1 MFYIAKKSGWYREE
15 CLRPF
20 YRDGGFYNALQTG
33 GGKKYKW
40 WKEII
45 DVIEKISILRELA
58 IGKIKEAASSA
69 EIEELR
75 VKLLG
80 KKGELTE
87 MLKDLKN
94 MAIEERKQFGQE
106 ANEVKNELAEYL
118 EAKVKELSANDVKK
132 SLSSGSS
139 FDISLPGTKYQLG
152 SLHPVTIVQKEIE
165 RIFTGMG
172 FNIVD
177 GPEAEEEFFNFEALN
192 IPKNHPA
199 RDMQDTYWLENGSL
213 LRTHTSP
220 CQVRAMQKFG
230 APLKVIAPGRCFR
243 NESTDASHENTFFQ
257 LEGMM
262 IDKNVSIANL
272 IYVMKLLLS
281 EVFNRD
287 VKVRLRPGF
296 FPFVEPGFELDLN
309 CMICGGKGCPTCK
322 HSGWVELLPCGMV
335 HPNVLRAGG
344 IDPDEY
350 TGFAFGVGLTR
361 LAMMKYGISDI
372 RVLNSGDLRAMEQ
385 FSVR

>member
-1 MFYIAKKSGWYREE
+1 M
-15 CLRPF
+15 
-20 YRDGGFYNALQTG
+20 
-33 GGKKYKW
+33 
-40 WKEII
+40 
-45 DVIEKISILRELA
+45 IEKISKLREAA
-58 IGKIKEAASSA
+58 IDKIKEAASSN
-69 EIEELR
+69 EVEELR

-87 MLKDLKN
+87 MLKGLKD

-106 ANEVKNELAEYL
+106 ANELKNELTEFL
-118 EAKVKELSANDVKK
+118 EAKFKELSVSDVKK
-132 SLSSGSS
+132 SLSKGAD
-139 FDISLPGTKYQLG
+139 FDISLPGTQFKVG
-152 SLHPVTIVQKEIE
+152 SLHPITIVQKEVE

-220 CQVRAMQKFG
+220 CQVRAMQKYG

-281 EVFNRD
+281 EVFHRD

-322 HSGWVELLPCGMV
+322 HSGWIELLPCGMV

-344 IDPDEY
+344 IDPEEY

>member
-1 MFYIAKKSGWYREE
+1 M
-15 CLRPF
+15 
-20 YRDGGFYNALQTG
+20 
-33 GGKKYKW
+33 
-40 WKEII
+40 
-45 DVIEKISILRELA
+45 IEKISNLRDAAL
-58 IGKIKEAASSA
+58 GKIKAAATSN
-69 EIEELR
+69 EVEELR

-80 KKGELTE
+80 KKGELTD

-106 ANEVKNELAEYL
+106 ANELKNELSELL
-118 EAKVKELSANDVKK
+118 EAKFKEISNNDVKK
-132 SLSSGSS
+132 SLSKGSS
-139 FDISLPGTKYQLG
+139 FDISLPGTKFQVG
-152 SLHPVTIVQKEIE
+152 SLHPVTIVQKEVE
-165 RIFTGMG
+165 KIFTGMG

-177 GPEAEEEFFNFEALN
+177 GPEVEEEFFNFEALN

-220 CQVRAMQKFG
+220 CQVRAMQKYG

-272 IYVMKLLLS
+272 IYVMKILLS
-281 EVFNRD
+281 EIFKRD

-309 CMICGGKGCPTCK
+309 CMICGGSGCPTCK
-322 HSGWVELLPCGMV
+322 HSGWIELLPCGMV

-344 IDPDEY
+344 IDPEEY

>member
-1 MFYIAKKSGWYREE
+1 M
-15 CLRPF
+15 
-20 YRDGGFYNALQTG
+20 
-33 GGKKYKW
+33 
-40 WKEII
+40 
-45 DVIEKISILRELA
+45 IEKISNLRDAAL
-58 IGKIKEAASSA
+58 GKIKAAATSN
-69 EIEELR
+69 EVEELR

-80 KKGELTE
+80 KKGELTD

-106 ANEVKNELAEYL
+106 ANELKNELSELL
-118 EAKVKELSANDVKK
+118 EAKFKEISNNDVKK
-132 SLSSGSS
+132 SLSKGSS
-139 FDISLPGTKYQLG
+139 FDISLPGTRFQIG
-152 SLHPVTIVQKEIE
+152 SLHPVTIVQKEVE
-165 RIFTGMG
+165 KIFTGMG

-177 GPEAEEEFFNFEALN
+177 GPEVEEEFFNFEALN

-220 CQVRAMQKFG
+220 CQVRAMQKYG

-272 IYVMKLLLS
+272 IYVMKILLS
-281 EVFNRD
+281 EIFKRD

-309 CMICGGKGCPTCK
+309 CMICGGSGCPTCK
-322 HSGWVELLPCGMV
+322 HSGWIELLPCGMV

-344 IDPDEY
+344 IDPEEY

>member
-1 MFYIAKKSGWYREE
+1 
-15 CLRPF
+15 
-20 YRDGGFYNALQTG
+20 
-33 GGKKYKW
+33 
-40 WKEII
+40 
-45 DVIEKISILRELA
+45 VIEKISNLRDIAL
-58 IGKIKEAASSA
+58 GKIKEAASSS
-69 EIEELR
+69 EVEELR

-80 KKGELTE
+80 KKGELTD

-106 ANEVKNELAEYL
+106 ANELKNELSEFL
-118 EAKVKELSANDVKK
+118 EEKFNELSAKDVKK
-132 SLSSGSS
+132 SLSNGAS
-139 FDISLPGTKYQLG
+139 FDISLPGTKFQVG

-220 CQVRAMQKFG
+220 CQVRAMQKYG

-322 HSGWVELLPCGMV
+322 HSGWIELLPCGMV

-344 IDPDEY
+344 IDPEVY